1 MNDLSLFNDFF
12 NGFGDDGYTIPT
24 LMPTFNYKKMFQMPK
39 VDVKEDKDTY
49 TLTMDLPGKT
59 EKDVDIELN
68 QNVLTISSEIK
79 SEKEEKKEEKAEAKE
94 APKYLLKERS
104 FTKFSRSF
112 SLPDDVEADK
122 ISAKVENGVLHV
134 TMPRK
139 TLAAPR
145 KIAITA
151 S

>member
-1 MNDLSLFNDFF
+1 MNDLALFNDLFD
-12 NGFGDDGYTIPT
+12 GFGDDGF
-24 LMPTFNYKKMFQMPK
+24 LMPSFNYKKAFASPK
-39 VDVKEDKDTY
+39 VDVKEEKDAY
-49 TLTMDLPGKT
+49 IMDMDLPGKT
-59 EKDVDIELN
+59 DKDINIEFN
-68 QNVLTISSEIK
+68 NNVLTISSEIK
-79 SEKEEKKEEKAEAKE
+79 SEKEEKKEEKAEAKAKE

-139 TLAAPR
+139 ALAAPR